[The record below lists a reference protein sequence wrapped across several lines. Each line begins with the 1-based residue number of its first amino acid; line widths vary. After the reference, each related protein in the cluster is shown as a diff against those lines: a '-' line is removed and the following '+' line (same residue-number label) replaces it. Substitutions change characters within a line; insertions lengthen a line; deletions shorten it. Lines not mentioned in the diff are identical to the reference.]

1 MMKKLTALL
10 LALLMLVLPVLS
22 CAATTDEIMAN
33 AKASGK
39 GTRTVVTFVPGDLT
53 MFLGAEN
60 QAIYSDVLD
69 ALGLTVYNNG
79 KDGGQ
84 GGLAVFLQGNE
95 VLNADVAVD
104 DAGTFYLKSN
114 ALGSDT
120 IAVNTNEWQPLLEKL
135 IDLMTA
141 AEAFTASE
149 AAELKA
155 QLAAVF
161 AADGAAIPT
170 ADKAFANVDWKPVE
184 TLMTELMASAVTEA
198 VTEQPEGCDRAAAKV
213 TMTFKPEDVVRL
225 YQVLADCLKADADAM
240 AYLNSEFASSGMTA
254 EDFLTQMV
262 EAVKEASA
270 SMEDIPAVYYVSV
283 AGNIVRVDAQINM
296 DMEGEKLTMP
306 IVYTRETLEQGV
318 MHTVKGTAD
327 VNGAEL
333 VVLNG
338 TYMDAGDAGLV
349 AGNIT
354 MTPDEDDKMVLTADC
369 VFDDKNVDFSMDIKV
384 TESGAEQQI
393 GMTLVTAE
401 TDHTTDVKFNMNV
414 TADGENMSI
423 GVNAKD
429 EQTPGETSASGKGSL
444 EMAITASSV
453 TMSLVGD
460 YTTTAEA
467 TAEGAKKDTAC
478 DLKLTVLGMEIP
490 LLSINMATETCEPH
504 DSIVSADAVHPA
516 AMSDEELEAWGAQVA
531 QSAQIA
537 LITVVQNLPASV
549 LQLLMAQ

>member
-60 QAIYSDVLD
+60 QAIYSDVLG

-333 VVLNG
+333 MVLNG

-384 TESGAEQQI
+384 TESGTEQQI
-393 GMTLVTAE
+393 GMTLVAAE

-444 EMAITASSV
+444 EMTITAFGV
-453 TMSLVGD
+453 TLSLVGD

-516 AMSDEELEAWGAQVA
+516 AMSDEKLEAWGAQVA

>member
-10 LALLMLVLPVLS
+10 LALLMLALPVLS

-33 AKASGK
+33 ARESGK

-60 QAIYSDVLD
+60 QAIYSDVLG

-84 GGLAVFLQGNE
+84 GGLSVSLQGNE

-114 ALGSDT
+114 VLGSGT
-120 IAVNTNEWQPLLEKL
+120 IAVNTDEWQPLMEKL

-149 AAELKA
+149 AEELKA
-155 QLAAVF
+155 QLAAAF
-161 AADGAAIPT
+161 AADGAVIPT
-170 ADKAFANVDWKPVE
+170 ADEAFANVDWKPVE
-184 TLMTELMASAVTEA
+184 TLMTEMLASAVTEA
-198 VTEQPEGCDRAAAKV
+198 VTEQPEGCDRASVKV
-213 TMTFKPEDVVRL
+213 TMTFKPEDVVKL
-225 YQVLADCLKADADAM
+225 YQVLADCLKADPAAM
-240 AYLNSEFASSGMTA
+240 AYLNSEFASTGMTA

-262 EAVKEASA
+262 EAMKEASA

-296 DMEGEKLTMP
+296 NMEGEKLTMP
-306 IVYTRETLEQGV
+306 IVYTRETTEQGI
-318 MHTVKGTAD
+318 MHTVKGNAD
-327 VNGAEL
+327 VNGTEL
-333 VVLNG
+333 IVLNG
-338 TYMDAGDAGLV
+338 TYLDAGEAGLM
-349 AGNIT
+349 AGEIT
-354 MTPDEDDKMVLTADC
+354 MTADENDKMIMTADC

-384 TESGAEQQI
+384 TEPGAEQQI
-393 GMTLVTAE
+393 GMTLVAVE
-401 TDHTTDVKFNMNV
+401 TDTATDVKFNMNV
-414 TADGENMSI
+414 KADGETVGIS
-423 GVNAKD
+423 VTAKD

-444 EMAITASSV
+444 EMAITASGV
-453 TMSLVGD
+453 TMGLVGD
-460 YTTTAEA
+460 YTTTAET
-467 TAEGAKKDTAC
+467 TADGAKKDTAC
-478 DLKLTVLGMEIP
+478 DVKLTVLGMDIP
-490 LLSINMATETCEPH
+490 LLSINMATETCEPA

-531 QSAQIA
+531 QNAQIA